1 MTMTILKIENV
12 TGKIIVTGEKRTM
25 IFCRGTLKK
34 IDKKMS
40 FKNFLGVPTLF
51 FIEKS

>member
-34 IDKKMS
+34 IDKKKS
-40 FKNFLGVPTLF
+40 LKNFLGGTHAF
-51 FIEKS
+51 FH